1 MNDLGQVGVYL
12 TKGLENGIPVGL
24 GNDVGCPFVTHY
36 NFWRE
41 LVYFHDLIGV
51 SNKFALYTATSGN
64 AKIAGIDQITG
75 SISPGKSA
83 DMIVVKENPL
93 EDLKALRHIRT
104 VIMKG
109 RIYENPVIET
119 IKGVDE
125 LLDKYMDA

>member
-1 MNDLGQVGVYL
+1 
-12 TKGLENGIPVGL
+12 
-24 GNDVGCPFVTHY
+24 
-36 NFWRE
+36 
-41 LVYFHDLIGV
+41 FHDLIGV

-109 RIYENPVIET
+109 RIYENPVIEP